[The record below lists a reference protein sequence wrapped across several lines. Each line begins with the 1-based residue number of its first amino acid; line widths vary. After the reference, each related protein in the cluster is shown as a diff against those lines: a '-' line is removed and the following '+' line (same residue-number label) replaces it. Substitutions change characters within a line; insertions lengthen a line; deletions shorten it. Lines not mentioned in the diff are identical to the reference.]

1 MASILKVD
9 TIQDQ
14 DGNNIINENA
24 NVITVGASGD
34 TVNIVGTL
42 QNNGAA
48 IPGDISSVVAGTGL
62 SGGGTSGD
70 VTLNIEAAQPTI
82 TSTGTLTNFTSTG
95 IDDNATS
102 TAITINS
109 SEQVA
114 FTDGTA
120 SLPSITNLGDE
131 NTGIFFPSADT
142 IAFSEGGVEAM
153 RIDSNGQLNT
163 GKVVVRKDG
172 ASEIGQLVILN
183 QSADSNADLHFKG
196 YAYQDRARIRV
207 VDNASS
213 TSGGSM
219 KIETAGYNSTD
230 GSSLETRMLLDKNG
244 NISFYEDTGTT
255 PKMFWDAT
263 NERFGIGT
271 TTPDATLSVNGV
283 ASFGDGTALL
293 PSIANFGDLNTG
305 MWFPA
310 ADTIAFSE
318 GGVEAMRI
326 TSDGRVGIGTTAPT
340 EVLHVV
346 GDILATGGDFKSDAN
361 NYLGFSNNTF
371 ARFVINDS
379 EKMRITS
386 SGNVGIGTSSP
397 SSLLHIYSSS
407 PQMIIQDSGT
417 HGTDST
423 PGLVFKDTS
432 SSQGEIGFE
441 NSGEMFIR
449 QLKNSDMTF
458 RTNNTERMRIYSS
471 GLVAINTTSPDAGSI
486 VSVNHEGSTFYG
498 LSLNST
504 TTSGTQYHLRF
515 ARGGAGAGYIASNSA
530 TTVSLNNTSDERLK
544 ENVQNS
550 NSAIQDLK
558 DIQVRQFDW
567 KDNIDTHRDFGFV
580 AQELVNVVPEA
591 VTQGTD
597 ELDDNGKP
605 VRSWGVDYSHIVPR
619 LVKVCQEQQTKIEE
633 LEARITA
640 LETNQP

>member
-255 PKMFWDAT
+255 AKMVWDAT
-263 NERFGIGT
+263 NERLGIGT
-271 TTPDATLSVNGV
+271 S
-283 ASFGDGTALL
+283 S
-293 PSIANFGDLNTG
+293 
-305 MWFPA
+305 
-310 ADTIAFSE
+310 
-318 GGVEAMRI
+318 
-326 TSDGRVGIGTTAPT
+326 PT

-379 EKMRITS
+379 EKMRITQ

-458 RTNNTERMRIYSS
+458 RTNNTERMRIY
-471 GLVAINTTSPDAGSI
+471 
-486 VSVNHEGSTFYG
+486 
-498 LSLNST
+498 
-504 TTSGTQYHLRF
+504 
-515 ARGGAGAGYIASNSA
+515 
-530 TTVSLNNTSDERLK
+530 
-544 ENVQNS
+544 
-550 NSAIQDLK
+550 
-558 DIQVRQFDW
+558 
-567 KDNIDTHRDFGFV
+567 
-580 AQELVNVVPEA
+580 
-591 VTQGTD
+591 
-597 ELDDNGKP
+597 
-605 VRSWGVDYSHIVPR
+605 
-619 LVKVCQEQQTKIEE
+619 
-633 LEARITA
+633 
-640 LETNQP
+640 